1 MSFNKEYEN
10 IFNSVNGEI
19 EIIKKNIIKNIGVK
33 EPLNTEFLGLL
44 NAKSKHIRS
53 VMSIIYLKS
62 KNLQITRAHIELLSA
77 VELIHSAS
85 LIHDD
90 VIDEGKVRRNIETL
104 NSKFSSKLAVISGD
118 YLLSKALQIINN
130 LKSFEII
137 KSFAKTLED
146 MCNGEISQYFNRFKI
161 TTIDEYIEK
170 SQNKTAELFVTALNS
185 CLILSGIEDNNAEIF
200 AKNFGTAFQIR
211 DDLINITQRS
221 NTNPNDI
228 KEGIYTAPVIF
239 AGDKDKVKDGIEKTY
254 LLINNYI
261 DRALNALNGI
271 ENNEYKGILVN
282 LTEILKDE

>member
-33 EPLNTEFLGLL
+33 GPLNTEILELL

-53 VMSIIYLKS
+53 VMPIIYLKS
-62 KNLQITRAHIELLSA
+62 KNLQITKAHIELLSA

-104 NSKFSSKLAVISGD
+104 NSKFSSKLAVITGA

-170 SQNKTAELFVTALNS
+170 SQNKTAELFVTA
-185 CLILSGIEDNNAEIF
+185 
-200 AKNFGTAFQIR
+200 
-211 DDLINITQRS
+211 
-221 NTNPNDI
+221 
-228 KEGIYTAPVIF
+228 
-239 AGDKDKVKDGIEKTY
+239 
-254 LLINNYI
+254 
-261 DRALNALNGI
+261 
-271 ENNEYKGILVN
+271 
-282 LTEILKDE
+282 